1 MLAAFRH
8 SLCLFDYCKAPVV
21 WRKGIRPSICRM
33 PFFDDDEPVFKKQKW
48 GNPRYA
54 YNPRNP
60 VGMFLIVASLVVG
73 VVVLVSMTSKSPT
86 ESKPYAPY
94 PSTDY
99 SALFRSLE
107 AQRTAS
113 ASPTA
118 TVSASA
124 TALRSVAASAA
135 PTPSR

>member
-1 MLAAFRH
+1 
-8 SLCLFDYCKAPVV
+8 
-21 WRKGIRPSICRM
+21 M

-48 GNPRYA
+48 GEPRYA

-60 VGMFLIVASLVVG
+60 VGMFLIVVSLVVA
-73 VVVLVSMTSKSPT
+73 VVVLVSMRHKSPT

-99 SALFRSLE
+99 SALLRSLE

-113 ASPTA
+113 SSPTA
-118 TVSASA
+118 TVSATGTPRSA
-124 TALRSVAASAA
+124 AASATTTLS
-135 PTPSR
+135 P

>member
-1 MLAAFRH
+1 
-8 SLCLFDYCKAPVV
+8 
-21 WRKGIRPSICRM
+21 M
-33 PFFDDDEPVFKKQKW
+33 PYFDDDEPVFKKQWW
-48 GNPRYA
+48 GNPRYV

-60 VGMFLIVASLVVG
+60 VGMFLIVVSLIVA
-73 VVVLVSMTSKSPT
+73 VVVLVSMGNKSPA
-86 ESKPYAPY
+86 ESKPYTPY

-124 TALRSVAASAA
+124 TTPRSADASATA
-135 PTPSR
+135 TASR

>member
-1 MLAAFRH
+1 
-8 SLCLFDYCKAPVV
+8 
-21 WRKGIRPSICRM
+21 M

-60 VGMFLIVASLVVG
+60 VGMFLIIVSLVVA
-73 VVVLVSMTSKSPT
+73 VVVLVPLSNKSPT

-113 ASPTA
+113 ASPTP

-124 TALRSVAASAA
+124 TTPRSAEASAA